1 MVIGLLNS
9 LLVTAISIFRTQD
22 DLIVLSIAI
31 FFHVRT
37 INKICAFFKTY
48 LICIHAGTVTNEESL
63 FAVSNRTKRQSGS
76 DPSIIPILFED
87 LNFTDTQRD
96 FCEDSPSCLYDL
108 VVTEDGDI
116 AQFTLEEEKDA
127 NATVA
132 ELGKLYMY
140 VRICIHIS

>member
-87 LNFTDTQRD
+87 LNFTDTQTYTNVNLPIDTSRTNKANKKGNTQ
-96 FCEDSPSCLYDL
+96 
-108 VVTEDGDI
+108 VKH
-116 AQFTLEEEKDA
+116 TL
-127 NATVA
+127 
-132 ELGKLYMY
+132 
-140 VRICIHIS
+140 